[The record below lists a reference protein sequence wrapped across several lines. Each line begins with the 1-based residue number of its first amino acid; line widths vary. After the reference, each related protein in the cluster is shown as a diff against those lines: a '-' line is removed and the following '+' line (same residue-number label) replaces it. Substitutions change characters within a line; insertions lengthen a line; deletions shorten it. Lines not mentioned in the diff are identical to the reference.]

1 MKHSFCKKNSF
12 PFSSSCH
19 RRQQHGFTLL
29 EVLVALTITSLVLGG
44 IFTLAAGSK
53 RLAVS
58 TQDSVRDSAAIR
70 AKINLALIDNQFR
83 DLQLP
88 QSMADNAY
96 LIKTGERPEDPIRRR
111 EPMRDLLQYY
121 HIEYP
126 DQETSLTGTRWIR
139 LELPE

>member
-1 MKHSFCKKNSF
+1 MKHSFPRITSRPFNS
-12 PFSSSCH
+12 PDY
-19 RRQQHGFTLL
+19 RRKQHGFTLL

-58 TQDSVRDSAAIR
+58 TQHSVQDSAAIR

-88 QSMADNAY
+88 QSMEDNAY
-96 LIKTGERPEDPIRRR
+96 LIETGERPEDPIRRT
-111 EPMRDLLQYY
+111 EPMRDLLQLYN
-121 HIEYP
+121 IEYP
-126 DQETSLTGTRWIR
+126 DQETSLIGTRWIR

>member
-1 MKHSFCKKNSF
+1 MKHSFPEKINC
-12 PFSSSCH
+12 PCSSSCY
-19 RRQQHGFTLL
+19 RRKQHGFTLL

-58 TQDSVRDSAAIR
+58 TQGSVRDSAAIR

-88 QSMADNAY
+88 QSMSENAY
-96 LIKTGERPEDPIRRR
+96 LIEIGERPEDPIRRT
-111 EPMRDLLQYY
+111 EPMRDLLQLYN
-121 HIEYP
+121 IEYP
-126 DQETSLTGTRWIR
+126 DQETPLTGTRWIR